1 MTAVLKALPTPMAE
15 PGYVVLDQV
24 RDFVARFSAFPH
36 EHCAPML
43 ALWYAHTWAAD
54 HLYTTPRLVLSS
66 AEPGSGKTRVLEVAK
81 HFTRASEMT
90 MSGSAAALVRMV
102 AAGPITILLDEVD
115 TIFASGGGGNE
126 EVRGMLNGG
135 YKRTATIPKCRG
147 DAATG
152 ISVDRLPIF
161 APAALAGLAGSLPD
175 TINTRAITIHLRKRR
190 HDERVQSYMERR
202 VEREAAPIR
211 EALEM
216 WVTSIAEDLEEAEP
230 VMPQGVADRAA
241 EIWEPLI
248 AIADAAGGHWP
259 TTAREACSHFV
270 HDKTGMTPSLGV
282 QLLTDLYTLF
292 TLAGTDRLHT
302 TEILPFLLALDDAP
316 WSDLNGRPLDA
327 RRLSKELSRYHVAP
341 ITVKVNGNNAKGYVT
356 FANDRQ
362 VGLADAWA
370 RYVAAYEIEGGSS
383 NEQA

>member
-1 MTAVLKALPTPMAE
+1 
-15 PGYVVLDQV
+15 
-24 RDFVARFSAFPH
+24 
-36 EHCAPML
+36 ML
-43 ALWYAHTWAAD
+43 ALWYAHTWVAD

-81 HFTRASEMT
+81 HFTKAAEMT

-115 TIFASGGGGNE
+115 TIFAGGGGGNE

-152 ISVDRLPIF
+152 ITVDRLPIF

-190 HDERVQSYMERR
+190 NDEHVQSYMERR
-202 VEREAAPIR
+202 VDREATPIR
-211 EALEM
+211 EALES
-216 WVTSIAEDLEEAEP
+216 WVTSIGESLEEAEP
-230 VMPQGVADRAA
+230 TMPHGVADRAA

-259 TTAREACSHFV
+259 TTARTACSYFV
-270 HDKTGMTPSLGV
+270 HDKTGVTPSLGV
-282 QLLTDLYTLF
+282 QLLTDLWTLF
-292 TLAGTDRLHT
+292 KTMGTDRLHT
-302 TEILPFLLALDDAP
+302 TEILRCLLTLDDSP
-316 WSDLNGRPLDA
+316 WTDLNGRPLDA
-327 RRLSKELSRYHVAP
+327 RRLSKELRRYHVAP
-341 ITVKVNGNNAKGYVT
+341 ITVKCNDTNAKGYVT
-356 FANDRQ
+356 FANDHQ

-370 RYVAAYEIEGGSS
+370 RYLPALATEG
-383 NEQA
+383 EK

>member
-1 MTAVLKALPTPMAE
+1 MTAALRIVPAPAALPGHE
-15 PGYVVLDQV
+15 ILDQV
-24 RDFVARFSAFPH
+24 RDFIARFSAFPH

-43 ALWYAHTWAAD
+43 ALWYAHTWVAD

-81 HFTRASEMT
+81 HFTRAAEMT

-135 YKRTATIPKCRG
+135 YKRSATIPKCRG

-152 ISVDRLPIF
+152 ITVDRLPIF

-190 HDERVQSYMERR
+190 SDEHVQSYMERR

-211 EALEM
+211 DALET
-216 WVTSIAEDLEEAEP
+216 WATSIGEALEEAEP
-230 VMPQGVADRAA
+230 TMPHGVTDRAA

-259 TTAREACSHFV
+259 VTARAACSYFV
-270 HDKTGMTPSLGV
+270 HDKTGVTPSLGV
-282 QLLTDLYTLF
+282 QLLTDLRTLF
-292 TLAGTDRLHT
+292 TIAGTDRLHT
-302 TEILPFLLALDDAP
+302 TEILRYLLSLDDAP
-316 WSDLNGRPLDA
+316 WADLNGRTLDA
-327 RRLSKELSRYHVAP
+327 RRLSKELGRYHVAP
-341 ITVKVNGNNAKGYVT
+341 VTVKVNGTNAKGYVT
-356 FANDRQ
+356 FANDHQ

-370 RYVAAYEIEGGSS
+370 RYPTTPAIEGGAS
-383 NEQA
+383 NGQA

>member
-1 MTAVLKALPTPMAE
+1 MTAALHIVPPPAAI
-15 PGYVVLDQV
+15 PGHEILDQV
-24 RDFVARFSAFPH
+24 RDFIAQYSAFPH
-36 EHCAPML
+36 KHCAPML
-43 ALWYAHTWAAD
+43 ALWYAHTWVAD

-81 HFTRASEMT
+81 HFTKAAEMT

-115 TIFASGGGGNE
+115 TIFAGGGGGNE

-152 ISVDRLPIF
+152 ITVDRLPIF

-190 HDERVQSYMERR
+190 IDEHVQGYMERR
-202 VEREAAPIR
+202 VDREATPIR
-211 EALEM
+211 EALET
-216 WVTSIAEDLEEAEP
+216 WVTSIGESLEEAEP
-230 VMPQGVADRAA
+230 AMPHGVADRAA

-259 TTAREACSHFV
+259 NTARVACSYFV
-270 HDKTGMTPSLGV
+270 HDKTGVTPSFGV
-282 QLLTDLYTLF
+282 QLLSDLRTLF
-292 TLAGTDRLHT
+292 TTAGTDRLHT
-302 TEILPFLLALDDAP
+302 AEILPSLLAMEDAP
-316 WSDLNGRPLDA
+316 WSDVNGRPLDS
-327 RRLSKELSRYHVAP
+327 RRLSKELRRYHVAP
-341 ITVKVNGNNAKGYVT
+341 ITVKKDGNNAKGYVT
-356 FANDRQ
+356 FADDRQ

-370 RYVAAYEIEGGSS
+370 RYLPALTS
-383 NEQA
+383 NVDSQGDK